1 MIDEKTIVTLEF
13 DKILETVA
21 GYSFSEKGK
30 ERILALRPFSSPAIC
45 KSELD
50 KTSEAHYLMYN
61 LGVFPSFSLCDV
73 TESLNR
79 AEKGSML
86 SMGELLKIADLLH
99 LSDKVKSSILKAE
112 GNFNYLKTYAYDIFP
127 ALSLERDI
135 KDWIISDSEMSDN
148 ASPELAT
155 IRRNI
160 KRANE
165 KLREKLNSFTTSNE
179 YSKALQDNIVTM
191 RNGRYVLPVKSDSR
205 GAVKGLIHDQSAS
218 GQTVYIEPLAIVE
231 MNNELRTLALEEQR
245 EIEKILRQL
254 TTRVG
259 IDSKAFLR
267 NFEILTE
274 MDVIFA
280 RATYSHEING
290 VYPELDVDGI
300 IDIKKG
306 RHPLIDKKKVV
317 PITLN
322 LGKKFDI
329 LLITGPNTGGKT
341 VTLKM
346 TGLLS
351 LMGMTGFFIPA
362 NEGSRV
368 GFYENIFCDIGDEQ
382 SIEQNL
388 STFSS
393 HVSNTV
399 DILNRTNKASL
410 LLFDELGAGT
420 DPEEGAAL
428 AVAIT
433 DYIKHTGAKAVI
445 TTHYSPLK
453 EYSYSTDRVENAGM
467 DFNPQ
472 TFAPTYN
479 LIIGIPGTSNALEI
493 AKSLGMKKEII
504 EAAKKGITREKASF
518 EEVLQSADF
527 ARRKAEEEA
536 ERCKINADL
545 LQAEKEKL
553 EKEKE
558 ALAQT
563 RERLN
568 LSARKEVKRMTQ
580 NALEEVN
587 AILEELKN
595 ILDNPQEGSYFQA
608 AKLRKKIENLNVEEE
623 REKEAPDTVDDPP
636 QVGDTVFVFTLN
648 TTAVLWEINKNG
660 EYLIK
665 LGGIKTHVRRK
676 DVKKLKN
683 QPAPKKTQQKQAKS
697 IRGLQNAPIVTEI
710 MLLGQT
716 CDEAIYNLEKFL
728 DNCKISGIKEI
739 RIIHGKGT
747 GKLRAAVWEFLNKQ
761 QVPSYRLGKYGEGG
775 DGVTIAT
782 LK

>member
-1 MIDEKTIVTLEF
+1 MIDEKTVITLEF
-13 DKILETVA
+13 DKILERLA
-21 GYSFSEKGK
+21 SYSFSEKGK
-30 ERILALRPFSSPAIC
+30 ERVLALRPFDTPTQC
-45 KSELD
+45 RSELD
-50 KTSEAHYLMYN
+50 KTDEAYKLMYN

-73 TESLNR
+73 SDCLTR
-79 AEKGSML
+79 AEKNSML
-86 SMGELLKIADLLH
+86 TMGELLRVADLLRI
-99 LSDKVKSSILKAE
+99 SENVKASVLKAD
-112 GNFNYLKTYAYDIFP
+112 GSFNYLKTYAYDIYP
-127 ALSLERDI
+127 AVSLERDI
-135 KDWIISDSEMSDN
+135 KNWILSENEMSDN

-160 KRANE
+160 KKANE
-165 KLREKLNSFTTSNE
+165 RLRDKLNSFITSSE
-179 YSKALQDNIVTM
+179 YSKVLQDNIITM
-191 RNGRYVLPVKSDSR
+191 RDERYVIPVKSDARS
-205 GAVKGLIHDQSAS
+205 AVKGLIHDQSAS

-231 MNNELRTLALEEQR
+231 MNNELRTLAIEEQR

-254 TTRVG
+254 TARVG
-259 IDSKAFLR
+259 MDAKAFLR

-290 VYPELDVDGI
+290 VYPALNTEGR

-322 LGKKFDI
+322 LGKSFDI

-346 TGLLS
+346 TGLLT
-351 LMGMTGFFIPA
+351 LMGMSGIFIPA
-362 NEGSRV
+362 NEGSEI
-368 GFYENIFCDIGDEQ
+368 GFYNNVFCDIGDDQ

-393 HVSNTV
+393 HISNTV
-399 DILNRTNKASL
+399 DILNRTDKSSL

-428 AVAIT
+428 AVAVT
-433 DYIKHTGAKAVI
+433 DYIKQSGAKAVI
-445 TTHYSPLK
+445 TTHYSALK
-453 EYSYSTDRVENAGM
+453 EYSYSTDRVENACM

-472 TFAPTYN
+472 TFEPTYN

-493 AKSLGMKKEII
+493 AKRLGMKPEII
-504 EAAKKGITREKASF
+504 AVAKNGITREKASF

-536 ERCKINADL
+536 ERFKLNADRL
-545 LQAEKEKL
+545 EAEKENL
-553 EKEKE
+553 EKEKQ
-558 ALAQT
+558 ALVQT

-568 LSARKEVKRMTQ
+568 TNARKEVKRMTQ

-587 AILEELKN
+587 AILEELKG
-595 ILDNPQEGSYFQA
+595 ILDNPQQGSFFQA

-623 REKEAPDTVDDPP
+623 REKDAPDTVDDPP
-636 QVGDTVFVFTLN
+636 EVGDTVFVATLN
-648 TTAVLWEINKNG
+648 TTAVLCEINKNG

-665 LGGIKTHVRRK
+665 LGSIKTHVRKK

-683 QPAPKKTQQKQAKS
+683 QPAPKKIEQKQAKS
-697 IRGLQNAPIVTEI
+697 MRGLNNAPLVTEI
-710 MLLGQT
+710 NLIGQT
-716 CDEAIYNLEKFL
+716 CDEAIYNLEKFI
-728 DNCKISGIKEI
+728 DNCKISGIKEV

-747 GKLRAAVWEFLNKQ
+747 GRLRAAVWEYLNKE
-761 QVPSYRLGKYGEGG
+761 QVVSYRFGKYGEGG